1 MKEDTSIEAH
11 IKHMKELTGKFAAI
25 GAPISEKD
33 KVVILL
39 GSLPIRVTLYTLVT
53 VLETQE
59 NTSLSYV
66 QQSLIHEEQELNGEL
81 RTNVGQN
88 KYICIS

>member
-1 MKEDTSIEAH
+1 M
-11 IKHMKELTGKFAAI
+11 KHMKELTDKFTAI
-25 GAPISEKD
+25 GVPISEKD

-39 GSLPIRVTLYTLVT
+39 GILPIRVTLVYTLMT
-53 VLETQE
+53 VLEAQE
-59 NTSLSYV
+59 NMLLSYI

-88 KYICIS
+88 KYIYIGWTAKW